1 MKTISIFVLLGA
13 LVGAIAASLI
23 VPPTL
28 SWYNESGFLS
38 QPANGQVQALVNI
51 PQVIRYTTTR
61 LIKGQLIG
69 TAVGGL
75 LGLVVGI
82 MAARTGTRRR
92 VAAPAPSPAVPRPPP
107 A

>member
-1 MKTISIFVLLGA
+1 MKTALIFTLLGA
-13 LVGAIAASLI
+13 LLGVVGASLI
-23 VPPTL
+23 IPPTL

-38 QPANGQVQALVNI
+38 QPQGGQVQALVNI

-69 TAVGGL
+69 GILGAAGGL
-75 LGLVVGI
+75 LVGI
-82 MAARTGTRRR
+82 LAARAGRQKP
-92 VAAPAPSPAVPRPPP
+92 VATPSPAVPRPPS

>member
-1 MKTISIFVLLGA
+1 MKTILIFILLGG
-13 LVGAIAASLI
+13 LVGAVAASLI

-38 QPANGQVQALVNI
+38 QPQNGQVQALVNI

-69 TAVGGL
+69 TSVGAL
-75 LGLVVGI
+75 LGLAVGI
-82 MAARTGTRRR
+82 LAARGSRRR
-92 VAAPAPSPAVPRPPP
+92 TTAAAAAAGPAVPRPP